1 MFWLSLEKLL
11 IKLYDYLKDRL
22 SSKPIP
28 SSSDLYLG
36 EARKLYYRDKNEKLF
51 LPSDIRTKH
60 IFLLGGTGM
69 GKTSLIDHL
78 IRQDLVHKNGFML
91 LEPHGDISQSV
102 IRFISSLWAG
112 QDRKGKIETARQTI
126 IVEPFNLNAVIGF
139 NPLQVEEDAPIYP
152 CILEL
157 TQVFKDK
164 WQDMWGPR
172 MAELLR
178 ATLVVLCEHR
188 LTLLEG
194 PPLLTNTRFRNS
206 LLENLENQEVKD
218 YFLFRY
224 NRLREWDKIK
234 YREPVLNKLTELL
247 TDKNIKYTIGQTTR
261 GSLNIREVMDQGKYL
276 ILNLSKGRL
285 KLNSLLLGG
294 LFLAKAQ
301 MCALSRTDISFEKR
315 KFFSIYIDEFQNFLS
330 QDEAGDVEVLLSEAR
345 KYGLSLILANQ
356 NISQL
361 NQKLLGTILGNINTL
376 ISFRL
381 SHKDAVSI
389 APEIEPSE
397 KDKLIKDLTNLK
409 VGQAYLKI
417 KGEPARL
424 VQFPYPAAPQ
434 VDPKTVKAFRDYS
447 SLFHSRGYREIE
459 REIRERHNR
468 LGIGAAENNVQP
480 AAGNS
485 QRDEGQ
491 NGW

>member
-1 MFWLSLEKLL
+1 
-11 IKLYDYLKDRL
+11 
-22 SSKPIP
+22 
-28 SSSDLYLG
+28 
-36 EARKLYYRDKNEKLF
+36 
-51 LPSDIRTKH
+51 
-60 IFLLGGTGM
+60 
-69 GKTSLIDHL
+69 
-78 IRQDLVHKNGFML
+78 ML

-139 NPLQVEEDAPIYP
+139 NPLQVEEGASLYP
-152 CILEL
+152 CVLEL
-157 TQVFKDK
+157 IQVFKDK

-178 ATLVVLCEHR
+178 ATFVVLCEHR

-261 GSLNIREVMDQGKYL
+261 GSLNIREIMDQGKYL

-315 KFFSIYIDEFQNFLS
+315 RFFSIYIDEFQNFL
-330 QDEAGDVEVLLSEAR
+330 
-345 KYGLSLILANQ
+345 
-356 NISQL
+356 
-361 NQKLLGTILGNINTL
+361 
-376 ISFRL
+376 F
-381 SHKDAVSI
+381 HK
-389 APEIEPSE
+389 
-397 KDKLIKDLTNLK
+397 
-409 VGQAYLKI
+409 
-417 KGEPARL
+417 R
-424 VQFPYPAAPQ
+424 F
-434 VDPKTVKAFRDYS
+434 F
-447 SLFHSRGYREIE
+447 
-459 REIRERHNR
+459 
-468 LGIGAAENNVQP
+468 
-480 AAGNS
+480 
-485 QRDEGQ
+485 
-491 NGW
+491 